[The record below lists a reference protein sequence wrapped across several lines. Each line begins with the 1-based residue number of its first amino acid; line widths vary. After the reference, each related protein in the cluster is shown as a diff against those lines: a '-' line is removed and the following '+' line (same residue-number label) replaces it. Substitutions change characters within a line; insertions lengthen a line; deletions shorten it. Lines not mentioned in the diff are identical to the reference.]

1 MICEEKYTHTPDNFK
16 CATRQQRQSNTKISF
31 EHLKEAQSVLS
42 ETKFSKDVLTKT
54 PEGKALISNYLAEH
68 IDTLSL
74 KKDLCLMIDSEL
86 IMKKCQCTGLCS
98 CKPPATPISKT
109 FHHNQPPEK
118 YTRVSNI
125 IHCKGEAEMARVD
138 WLIQEAENLKPGQ
151 AAVSIVTS
159 GDIDSVYIHLLALSL
174 YWPMDAEG
182 KFCNPVYIL
191 LPKPESKKD
200 VVNATVML
208 ELFEV
213 AFSYKMV
220 GVKLAVALCI
230 GGNDYIP

>member
-1 MICEEKYTHTPDNFK
+1 MI
-16 CATRQQRQSNTKISF
+16 
-31 EHLKEAQSVLS
+31 
-42 ETKFSKDVLTKT
+42 
-54 PEGKALISNYLAEH
+54 G
-68 IDTLSL
+68 
-74 KKDLCLMIDSEL
+74 SEL
-86 IMKKCQCTGLCS
+86 IIEKCQCTGLCS

-138 WLIQEAENLKPGQ
+138 WLIQKAENLKPGQ

-200 VVNATVML
+200 VFNATLML

-213 AFSYKMV
+213 AFSYKN
-220 GVKLAVALCI
+220 GWCKI
-230 GGNDYIP
+230 GCCTLHWRQ